1 MVVVPC
7 ANSDPQAFAHA
18 SEFDPERWRHYHGYG
33 KHPATPAAAS
43 EADGVRGGGGPI
55 VVGSDGVPWADSC
68 RRGSSSGSG
77 DGGSRDSGSRPSAAP
92 PTKQTNKHT
101 MFTFGVGPRACV
113 GQHIMRPLIQAL
125 ATTIIEGFDWNISHD
140 VSSPDRV
147 GRNEPVTS
155 SRPVKW
161 LPIMRPVDPVS
172 VVFVARDRLST
183 PTTTTT
189 TATAATTTPTAS
201 SSDVGC
207 ATADDSS
214 LVGDAAQGYEAA
226 AAAPA
231 QSARFRFAQTSE
243 L

>member
-1 MVVVPC
+1 
-7 ANSDPQAFAHA
+7 
-18 SEFDPERWRHYHGYG
+18 
-33 KHPATPAAAS
+33 
-43 EADGVRGGGGPI
+43 
-55 VVGSDGVPWADSC
+55 
-68 RRGSSSGSG
+68 
-77 DGGSRDSGSRPSAAP
+77 
-92 PTKQTNKHT
+92 
-101 MFTFGVGPRACV
+101 
-113 GQHIMRPLIQAL
+113 MRPLIQAL

-140 VSSPDRV
+140 VTSPGRV

-161 LPIMRPVDPVS
+161 LPIMRPVDPVG

-201 SSDVGC
+201 SSDVGS

-214 LVGDAAQGYEAA
+214 LVGDAAQGVEAA

-231 QSARFRFAQTSE
+231 QSALFRFAQTSE